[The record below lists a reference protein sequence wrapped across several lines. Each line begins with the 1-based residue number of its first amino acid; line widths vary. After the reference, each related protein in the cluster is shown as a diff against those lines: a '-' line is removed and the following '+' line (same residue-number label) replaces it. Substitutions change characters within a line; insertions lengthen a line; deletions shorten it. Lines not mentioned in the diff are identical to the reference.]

1 MSIDNKHANLIA
13 IVAAFVAEHGRGME
27 TFRLQAQGFSKG
39 QIADAIDDKALES
52 RRGRTGGIYVAG
64 QVPEAQP
71 TSTLKGEAFAFL
83 RALLESEDAEVDLS
97 VVEDLVERYDAECER
112 RSDAKRKSDD

>member
-1 MSIDNKHANLIA
+1 MSSENKHANLIA
-13 IVAAFVAEHGRGME
+13 VVSAFVAEHGRGME
-27 TFRLQAQGFSKG
+27 TFRLQAQGFSKA
-39 QIADAIDDKALES
+39 QIAEAIDDAALES

-83 RALLESEDAEVDLS
+83 RSLLDEDADVDMGII
-97 VVEDLVERYDAECER
+97 EDLVARYDAECEK
-112 RSDAKRKSDD
+112 RSEAKRKSAD